1 MGWKTGSGTGC
12 PRPLGSRFRAKGG
25 RVEKEAE
32 KKLRKKKPN
41 KQPNNT
47 RQESNKTMFINKNKE
62 IGFVFIKPS
71 GQGRAR
77 A

>member
-1 MGWKTGSGTGC
+1 MT
-12 PRPLGSRFRAKGG
+12 PREEAAG
-25 RVEKEAE
+25 KEAQAQGASSCWELAAERKAGGQKRRLE
-32 KKLRKKKPN
+32 KKT
-41 KQPNNT
+41 NT

-62 IGFVFIKPS
+62 IGFIFIKPS